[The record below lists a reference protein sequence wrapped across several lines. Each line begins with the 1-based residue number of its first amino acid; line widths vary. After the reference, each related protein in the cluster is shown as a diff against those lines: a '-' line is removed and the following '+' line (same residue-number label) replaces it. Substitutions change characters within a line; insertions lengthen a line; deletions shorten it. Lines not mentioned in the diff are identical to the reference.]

1 MREANLLKI
10 QNIFILL
17 NVLEKKKAIVALSCR
32 SDIFDN
38 SSGIKKFIPNLNLY
52 ICSMAGNASW
62 LT

>member
-38 SSGIKKFIPNLNLY
+38 SSGIKKIYPKFESVY
-52 ICSMAGNASW
+52 M
-62 LT
+62 